1 MAWTRISHDLSS
13 CDVGPDCGASA
24 AFRWFTKYEAPPQV
38 IEGVVV
44 IGTKKFDL
52 KRCEA
57 HAPAAL
63 CQLGECEHG
72 ACVVDRG
79 MGSRGA

>member
-1 MAWTRISHDLSS
+1 MAWSRIGHQLSS
-13 CDVGPDCGASA
+13 CDVDPQNCPAAS
-24 AFRWFTKYEAPPQV
+24 FRWTETYESPPQM

-44 IGTKKFDL
+44 IGTKKFVLD
-52 KRCEA
+52 RCEA
-57 HAPAAL
+57 HAQAAL